1 MSIKV
6 LSILVVVLILGG
18 IFASVSFGV
27 NQITHILEKNQGEFS
42 TGECIKYDAP
52 HALIVDGVAY
62 CYLVYEG
69 SERILP
75 LETLQKMS
83 KGSGT

>member
-1 MSIKV
+1 MSIKI

-27 NQITHILEKNQGEFS
+27 NQITHILEKNQMNLAL
-42 TGECIKYDAP
+42 GECIKYDAP
-52 HALIVDGVAY
+52 HALVVDSVAY

-75 LETLQKMS
+75 LETLRKMS
-83 KGSGT
+83 DGSDT